1 LCSLPVPK
9 QIGQNA
15 VKPLLIGQEKSG
27 WNFLARASA
36 LSSWSFAGFF
46 FGSRRTSV
54 SRVEMML
61 LDTKLEVIPF
71 FVARAIVCI
80 LRIEA

>member
-1 LCSLPVPK
+1 
-9 QIGQNA
+9 
-15 VKPLLIGQEKSG
+15 
-27 WNFLARASA
+27 
-36 LSSWSFAGFF
+36 
-46 FGSRRTSV
+46 
-54 SRVEMML
+54 MML